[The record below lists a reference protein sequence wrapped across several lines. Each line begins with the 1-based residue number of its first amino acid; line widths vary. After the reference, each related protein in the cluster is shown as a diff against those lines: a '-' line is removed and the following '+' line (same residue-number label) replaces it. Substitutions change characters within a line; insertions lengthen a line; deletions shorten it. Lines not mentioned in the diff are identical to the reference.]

1 MASIVQ
7 KPTTSTQKSMTAFS
21 NLTTSLTKVLN
32 RTFQMILPPTSN
44 KFQGTISL
52 AENKNDEGK
61 KGEGKEGNKK
71 CKNKNGNSNLV
82 GNHGKPDKF
91 KIAEGENG
99 RKPLQICSPAI
110 DLHGMIK

>member
-1 MASIVQ
+1 
-7 KPTTSTQKSMTAFS
+7 
-21 NLTTSLTKVLN
+21 
-32 RTFQMILPPTSN
+32 MILPPTSN